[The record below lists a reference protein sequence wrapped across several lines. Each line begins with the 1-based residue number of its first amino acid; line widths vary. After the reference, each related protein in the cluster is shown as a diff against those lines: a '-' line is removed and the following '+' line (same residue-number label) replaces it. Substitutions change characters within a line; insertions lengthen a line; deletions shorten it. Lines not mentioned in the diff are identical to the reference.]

1 MSDTVFDL
9 NDIEHEPSDAQLSSL
24 MQAVAQEARNKAEA
38 ARNVLQQNVQSA
50 IQQAVRQAREI
61 HCPPRRSDHA

>member
-24 MQAVAQEARNKAEA
+24 MQAVAQEARNKAET

-50 IQQAVRQAREI
+50 IQLAVRQAREI
-61 HCPPRRSDHA
+61 H

>member
-24 MQAVAQEARNKAEA
+24 MQAVAQEARNKAET
-38 ARNVLQQNVQSA
+38 ARNVLQQNMQSA

-61 HCPPRRSDHA
+61 H

>member
-24 MQAVAQEARNKAEA
+24 MQAVAQEARNKAET

>member
-9 NDIEHEPSDAQLSSL
+9 NDIEHEPSDAQLSAL
-24 MQAVAQEARNKAEA
+24 MQAVALEARSKAEA
-38 ARNVLQQNVQSA
+38 ARGLLQQNVQAA

-61 HCPPRRSDHA
+61 S

>member
-9 NDIEHEPSDAQLSSL
+9 NDIEHEPSDARLSSL
-24 MQAVAQEARNKAEA
+24 MQAVAQEARNKAET

-50 IQQAVRQAREI
+50 IQQAVRQARET
-61 HCPPRRSDHA
+61 H

>member
-24 MQAVAQEARNKAEA
+24 MQAVAQEARNKAET

-50 IQQAVRQAREI
+50 IQQAVRQARET
-61 HCPPRRSDHA
+61 H

>member
-24 MQAVAQEARNKAEA
+24 MQAVAQEARNKAET

-61 HCPPRRSDHA
+61 H